1 MSAARTDREASERQ
15 PLLRAARAPP
25 RRVPELALV
34 VVLLILLVSALVH
47 TIQRD
52 DERMMHRVCTTRPC
66 LAASFEL
73 MRFLN
78 ESADP
83 CNDFDEFAT
92 GGWRASYPASP
103 SAPAYGVREQVEA
116 QNDRLVQDLL
126 WTLRDED
133 VSPADRLSLHKLRAF
148 HEACTDTRAQNEAGA
163 APLLDLL
170 HELSHQLRAPNATTA
185 AIAWL
190 HARGFR
196 VLFDAIIDGDPGRAP
211 HAATPR
217 IVPSGLG
224 LRAPAAYDDNVTRP
238 WYEALVHEGLAHVG
252 GDAREVVAFEHELA
266 RLYPPAAELADPVA
280 TYHPLLT
287 ADLQVLAPFVD
298 WPSYLHAHSP
308 RVLPHRVLVSSPT
321 YLRQLA
327 ALLHRTPTRTLH
339 AYLRW
344 AVIRDAG
351 TYLGPDVPLGQ
362 PARALQPASSC
373 MAALHAALGHMSGR
387 LFAEHTQPDVRGVRR
402 MIDAIRTAYT
412 QRLPDLPW
420 LDAAARA
427 DARAKLHGL
436 QAHIGAPAQPDA
448 MDADAI
454 EAWYADL
461 PIGGAHWANVLA
473 ARMHAHQHAWSLLGG
488 ELPRGSLGARRT
500 TDARAAYSALDN
512 AVVCPAGLLQLPFYE
527 RDAPMY
533 LQYGALG
540 TLLAH
545 EMTHAIDT
553 PGRWYDADG
562 RWRTVRPATRHASTA
577 ARLDGLARS
586 YEAWRALLAEGDS
599 ATYARNMR
607 LPGLLTYTHEQLF
620 FLAYGAL
627 SAHQAPSQRVHD
639 ALTHFA
645 PWAAAFHCPRR
656 RSSGAP
662 PSHRHVT

>member
-1 MSAARTDREASERQ
+1 MRPSQETGGGRLAGSPVPSTTMSAARHDGVREASETQ
-15 PLLRAARAPP
+15 PLLGTKRAPP

-66 LAASFEL
+66 LVASFEL

-83 CNDFDEFAT
+83 CDDFDEFAT

-170 HELSHQLRAPNATTA
+170 HELSRQLRAPNATTA

-190 HARGFR
+190 HARGFP

-238 WYEALVHEGLAHVG
+238 WYEALVHDGLAHVG

-266 RLYPPAAELADPVA
+266 RLYPPAAELADPAA

-287 ADLQVLAPFVD
+287 ADLQVLAPLVN

-321 YLRQLA
+321 
-327 ALLHRTPTRTLH
+327 
-339 AYLRW
+339 
-344 AVIRDAG
+344 
-351 TYLGPDVPLGQ
+351 
-362 PARALQPASSC
+362 
-373 MAALHAALGHMSGR
+373 
-387 LFAEHTQPDVRGVRR
+387 
-402 MIDAIRTAYT
+402 
-412 QRLPDLPW
+412 
-420 LDAAARA
+420 
-427 DARAKLHGL
+427 
-436 QAHIGAPAQPDA
+436 
-448 MDADAI
+448 
-454 EAWYADL
+454 
-461 PIGGAHWANVLA
+461 
-473 ARMHAHQHAWSLLGG
+473 
-488 ELPRGSLGARRT
+488 
-500 TDARAAYSALDN
+500 
-512 AVVCPAGLLQLPFYE
+512 
-527 RDAPMY
+527 
-533 LQYGALG
+533 
-540 TLLAH
+540 
-545 EMTHAIDT
+545 
-553 PGRWYDADG
+553 
-562 RWRTVRPATRHASTA
+562 
-577 ARLDGLARS
+577 
-586 YEAWRALLAEGDS
+586 
-599 ATYARNMR
+599 
-607 LPGLLTYTHEQLF
+607 
-620 FLAYGAL
+620 
-627 SAHQAPSQRVHD
+627 
-639 ALTHFA
+639 
-645 PWAAAFHCPRR
+645 
-656 RSSGAP
+656 
-662 PSHRHVT
+662 